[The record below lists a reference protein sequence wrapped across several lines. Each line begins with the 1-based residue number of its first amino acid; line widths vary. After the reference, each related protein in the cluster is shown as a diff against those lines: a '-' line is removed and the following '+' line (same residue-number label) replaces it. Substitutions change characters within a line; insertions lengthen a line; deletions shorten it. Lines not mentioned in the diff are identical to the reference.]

1 MNCGGG
7 SLQLKSVKQSKASN
21 NICIFFEVNY
31 SHFHGLCSV
40 GLAYLRLTLYPRHF
54 QTIFISE
61 FPSSGSGVRWKII
74 LPQGVFVSISHPFV
88 PRQVTVNGLKVVT
101 GSRYFYRGKSTKLE
115 GNEERLV
122 VS

>member
-1 MNCGGG
+1 MQCWTRLPSSH
-7 SLQLKSVKQSKASN
+7 SLPVTLPDTL
-21 NICIFFEVNY
+21 
-31 SHFHGLCSV
+31 HF
-40 GLAYLRLTLYPRHF
+40 R
-54 QTIFISE
+54 I
-61 FPSSGSGVRWKII
+61 SSGSGVRWKII

-88 PRQVTVNGLKVVT
+88 PRQVTVNGLEVVT